1 MGKCDP
7 GPGNF
12 CQNIEINSLKQYL
25 TVLLL
30 PISKARKTSM
40 TPNNLIF
47 CPYEELVS
55 VSLTIVD
62 KAEVVCLIGFRSSH
76 PLGVGWNLA
85 NVCAFICHTDENVTS
100 ARLVCQ
106 K

>member
-1 MGKCDP
+1 
-7 GPGNF
+7 
-12 CQNIEINSLKQYL
+12 
-25 TVLLL
+25 
-30 PISKARKTSM
+30 M

-85 NVCAFICHTDENVTS
+85 MYVHLFVIYD
-100 ARLVCQ
+100 
-106 K
+106 